1 MVGAGLGV
9 SLLARWA
16 IAPQLEAGTLRAV
29 RVTRRGLRRHWQA
42 TTLRAAEPSPHLDEF
57 IRLLARGSSAA
68 AQRIV
73 A

>member
-1 MVGAGLGV
+1 M

-42 TTLRAAEPSPHLDEF
+42 TTLRATERAPHLDEF
-57 IRLLARGSSAA
+57 IRLLARGSSAPRSA
-68 AQRIV
+68 IV